1 MPPALPKIVF
11 VDSTEPAILERLRA
25 YTPAGFEFVDAGPDP
40 ADRRRLAKDADYLLV
55 WAGPLPA
62 NLLAGAERVRLIQ
75 KVGQGVDKI
84 DLEGARRRGIPVC
97 NAGATNTTS
106 VAEHTIL
113 LMLAVY
119 KRLTAMYLD
128 LRDGRWPKWEY
139 RPVSHE
145 ISGKRVGIVGFGNIG
160 RKVAQRLQGWE
171 CELAYY
177 DPIEV
182 PADVQRAL
190 GARPL
195 PLDELLAWSDLVT
208 LHVFLS
214 AESRHLIGAR
224 ELNLMKSSAIL
235 VNAARGEVVDEA
247 ALVAA
252 LRAGQLA
259 GAGLDVLA
267 QEPTDPRNPLL
278 TMDNVVVSA
287 HVAGA
292 TWEALERTIGWAME
306 NCARVE
312 RGERPLSI
320 QNGV

>member
-1 MPPALPKIVF
+1 M
-11 VDSTEPAILERLRA
+11 
-25 YTPAGFEFVDAGPDP
+25 
-40 ADRRRLAKDADYLLV
+40 
-55 WAGPLPA
+55 
-62 NLLAGAERVRLIQ
+62 IQ

-145 ISGKRVGIVGFGNIG
+145 ISGKRIGIVGLGNIG

-171 CELAYY
+171 CELAYF
-177 DPIEV
+177 DLAEV
-182 PADVQRAL
+182 PADVQASLRVRPMGLDDLL
-190 GARPL
+190 GWA
-195 PLDELLAWSDLVT
+195 DIVT
-208 LHVFLS
+208 LHVFL
-214 AESRHLIGAR
+214 ADGSRHLIGAR
-224 ELNLMKSSAIL
+224 ELGLMQPTAIL
-235 VNAARGEVVDEA
+235 VNAARGGVVDEA
-247 ALVAA
+247 ALIAA
-252 LRAGQLA
+252 LRDGRLA

-267 QEPTDPRNPLL
+267 EEPTDPRNPLL

-292 TWEALERTIGWAME
+292 TWEALELTIAWSME
-306 NCARVE
+306 NCARLE

>member
-1 MPPALPKIVF
+1 MPSIVF
-11 VDSTEPAILERLRA
+11 VDSTEPAILEQLRA
-25 YTPAGFEFVDAGPDP
+25 HTPAGFEFIDAGSDP
-40 ADRRRLAKDADYLLV
+40 SERRRLAKDADYLMV
-55 WAGPLPA
+55 WAGALPPD
-62 NLLAGAERVRLIQ
+62 LLACAERVRLIQ

-177 DPIEV
+177 DPVEI
-182 PADVQRAL
+182 PAGVQQAL
-190 GARPL
+190 SAKPM
-195 PLDELLAWSDLVT
+195 PLDELLGWSEIVT

-214 AESRHLIGAR
+214 VGSRHLIGAR
-224 ELNLMKSSAIL
+224 ELDLMKRSAIL
-235 VNAARGEVVDEA
+235 VNAARGEVVDEH
-247 ALVAA
+247 ALIAA
-252 LRAGQLA
+252 LREGRLA
-259 GAGLDVLA
+259 GAGLDVLG

-292 TWEALERTIGWAME
+292 TWEALERTIAWAME